1 MKASRVERARDRLIE
16 RYVIDGVDQ
25 MLTPRQIASQLNG
38 SIRAGTGRL
47 FDEET
52 VAGLLDLFGFSTYAT
67 WQAASSTDS
76 IN

>member
-25 MLTPRQIASQLNG
+25 MLTPRQIASHG

-67 WQAASSTDS
+67 WQTASSTDS